1 MQSRDDETIAS
12 HLDWLY
18 PPSRCDKEGRAKEGR
33 AKEGG
38 APPPP
43 VGARRALG
51 ALAELEE
58 WQNLWREHFIC
69 WWVSLPGGVA
79 ERVSSCMGALGVHL
93 GSRLDAA
100 WRAANRGKPA
110 LRAQPEQ
117 TAEAGC
123 EWLQKN
129 RGEVTLPEFPVLPI
143 SPHFELPPM
152 RRLLPSSRELMR
164 LSETYQHGTI
174 LAKNEVGARDPQS
187 VTAAAA
193 AATATAATAAAATAA
208 TATAA
213 ASAAGLGV
221 GAALTT
227 LALSRYWKRRRLS
240 KRPRVQL
247 RGTRQLPHGTQ
258 QRAVRTA
265 ARG

>member
-1 MQSRDDETIAS
+1 
-12 HLDWLY
+12 
-18 PPSRCDKEGRAKEGR
+18 
-33 AKEGG
+33 
-38 APPPP
+38 
-43 VGARRALG
+43 
-51 ALAELEE
+51 
-58 WQNLWREHFIC
+58 
-69 WWVSLPGGVA
+69 
-79 ERVSSCMGALGVHL
+79 
-93 GSRLDAA
+93 
-100 WRAANRGKPA
+100 
-110 LRAQPEQ
+110 
-117 TAEAGC
+117 
-123 EWLQKN
+123 
-129 RGEVTLPEFPVLPI
+129 
-143 SPHFELPPM
+143 M

-193 AATATAATAAAATAA
+193 ATATAAAATAA

-247 RGTRQLPHGTQ
+247 RGTRQLP
-258 QRAVRTA
+258 
-265 ARG
+265 